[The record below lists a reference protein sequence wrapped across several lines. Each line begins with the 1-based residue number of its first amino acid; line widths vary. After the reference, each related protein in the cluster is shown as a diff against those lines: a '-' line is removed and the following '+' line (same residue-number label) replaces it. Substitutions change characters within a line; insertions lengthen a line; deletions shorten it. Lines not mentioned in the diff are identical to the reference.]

1 MPTLLTTKDLYPHPR
16 QQNYQDVRSEEQCQ
30 ALFRE
35 HKDTPIE
42 RVAFH
47 NIALPEEALQHEFR
61 GCIFLSC
68 KMPHG
73 LKRKFTD
80 SLVFPD
86 MGELFRFQSTLYT
99 AETLYEG
106 YEQGKPETMKTC
118 YDGLVYQHYLQ
129 KGKRATDVK
138 ETLART
144 LHDHSISSALHEFLS
159 PYREEDIVGVMG
171 GHGISRLSR
180 QYEDI
185 ALISKRLT
193 EEGKLM
199 ISGGGPGAMEATH
212 LGALMAGRSDGELQE
227 ALETLRTAPE
237 FTDPRWL
244 DTAFTVRR
252 MFPQHAFESVGIPT
266 WLYGHEPA
274 TPLATRIAKY
284 FDNSIREDGILSLAC
299 GGVIYTPGSAGTLQE
314 IFQDA
319 VQNHYLSLGYASPM
333 VFYSRQYWLDE
344 VPVYPLIQ
352 ELISKGKYLNLLTSL
367 SDRVEDICQAIL
379 TFTPARG

>member
-1 MPTLLTTKDLYPHPR
+1 
-16 QQNYQDVRSEEQCQ
+16 
-30 ALFRE
+30 
-35 HKDTPIE
+35 
-42 RVAFH
+42 
-47 NIALPEEALQHEFR
+47 
-61 GCIFLSC
+61 
-68 KMPHG
+68 
-73 LKRKFTD
+73 
-80 SLVFPD
+80 
-86 MGELFRFQSTLYT
+86 LFRFQSTLYT

-106 YEQGKPETMKTC
+106 YQQGKPETIKTC
-118 YDGLVYQHYLQ
+118 YDGLVYRHYLE

-171 GHGISRLSR
+171 GHGISRLAR

-193 EEGKLM
+193 EQGKLM

-212 LGALMAGRSDGELQE
+212 LGALMAGRSEGELRD
-227 ALETLRTAPE
+227 ALAILRTAPE
-237 FTDPRWL
+237 FTDPLWL
-244 DTAFTVRR
+244 DTAFKVRQLY
-252 MFPQHAFESVGIPT
+252 PQHTFESVGIPT

-284 FDNSIREDGILSLAC
+284 FDNSIREDGILTLAC

-319 VQNHYLSLGYASPM
+319 VQNHYLSYGYASPM

-367 SDRVEDICQAIL
+367 SDRVDDICHSIL